1 MRYFAPFLLAFM
13 AFLASTHAANP
24 LPKVVIYT
32 MPGCFGCELAK
43 SMFKDRGIDYQ
54 EIEID
59 VKNKPEVYKDMI
71 RKTGGRRTV
80 PQVFINDKYIGG
92 YYDLDASE
100 LDALKNQGTA
110 EGEEATK
117 APSQTQ

>member
-1 MRYFAPFLLAFM
+1 MRYFAPFFLAFM
-13 AFLASTHAANP
+13 TLLSSTDAANP
-24 LPKVVIYT
+24 PPKVVIYT
-32 MPGCFGCELAK
+32 MPGCFGCGLVK

-71 RKTGGRRTV
+71 RKTGGKRTV

-92 YYDLDASE
+92 YYDLDGSE
-100 LDALKNQGTA
+100 LDALKSETPP
-110 EGEEATK
+110 E
-117 APSQTQ
+117 PSS

>member
-1 MRYFAPFLLAFM
+1 MRYFTPFFLALM
-13 AFLASTHAANP
+13 TLLASTHAAAP

-32 MPGCFGCELAK
+32 MPGCFGCGLAK
-43 SMFKDRGIDYQ
+43 SMFHDRGIDFQ

-92 YYDLDASE
+92 YSDLDGSE
-100 LDALKNQGTA
+100 LDALKNQRTS
-110 EGEEATK
+110 ENEAVPE
-117 APSQTQ
+117 ASS